1 MGSLNESIEGT
12 KRKLLTPLE
21 ERFLKYGLKGFNL
34 SEMVELLL
42 GLNPPHKECK
52 KLAKEVVA
60 RYKNLSDF
68 LTAPLE
74 ELEQIPGM
82 TPRRVLFVKL
92 IQEIPPQFLKEKII
106 DRPIYSSAQQVFDYL
121 YASMRGLKKEV
132 FKVIYLNS
140 QNQIIDTEDLFEG
153 TINSGA
159 ISPRRVIEGAIK
171 NRAASLIFVHNH
183 PSGNPEPSQ
192 QDKEVTRDLVYAA
205 AIMRLKALD
214 HIIIGDNR
222 YFSFAGDGLI
232 EQYELDFLN
241 LKVKGVSEVKR
252 RLYRAKLFGGL
263 T

>member
-1 MGSLNESIEGT
+1 MGSLNESIEET
-12 KRKLLTPLE
+12 KRKPLTPLE
-21 ERFLKYGLKGFNL
+21 ERFFKCGLKGFSDPEMIQLFLCHAL
-34 SEMVELLL
+34 SQ
-42 GLNPPHKECK
+42 KECE
-52 KLAKEVVA
+52 KLVREVIK
-60 RYKNLSDF
+60 RYKTLSDF
-68 LTAPLE
+68 LTAPFE
-74 ELEQIPGM
+74 ELEQVPGI
-82 TPRRVLFVKL
+82 TPRTIIRIKL
-92 IQEIPPQFLKEKII
+92 MREMPPEYLKERII
-106 DRPIYSSAQQVFDYL
+106 DKPIHSSSREVFDYL

-140 QNQIIDTEDLFEG
+140 QNQIVDTEDLFEG

-241 LKVKGVSEVKR
+241 LKVKGVSEAKR